1 MIFANSILSYSCAQD
16 QWAIITSMANSY
28 YGAPVNRHLCF
39 SMVLSSALL
48 TQRPVGKNQR
58 SETKQR
64 KQCNR
69 SQVIG
74 TMCTGRGLVGSER
87 QSVVAGCFYTQR
99 LGFPRSMLID
109 GLGTG
114 FFLVS
119 RKFPFKT
126 TSEHAQEIASLGGSH
141 FVHFFTSSWGLDF
154 FFCE

>member
-74 TMCTGRGLVGSER
+74 TMCTGRSLVGSER
-87 QSVVAGCFYTQR
+87 QSVVAGCFYSLT
-99 LGFPRSMLID
+99 LEFPRSMLID

-119 RKFPFKT
+119 VQVSIQS
-126 TSEHAQEIASLGGSH
+126 TSEHAQEMAWLGGGHLVS
-141 FVHFFTSSWGLDF
+141 FCISSMGFSFFHW
-154 FFCE
+154 